1 MAIVTIF
8 GGTFGDD
15 EGLAKSVAE
24 TLGYPYV
31 SREILVEAS
40 QRCEVPEAKL
50 SEIVEKEPH
59 WWERRQENLRPYR
72 IALQAAM
79 GEAALAGDIV

>member
-59 WWERRQENLRPYR
+59 WWERWQEKP
-72 IALQAAM
+72 
-79 GEAALAGDIV
+79 AALSDRPASGHGRGRAGW